1 MNQLTTLLENSFQ
14 NNQKGN
20 KNILATYH
28 LLGEKYEL
36 DIEKED
42 HKNLTWK
49 NDFKIQ
55 SKTLFIA

>member
-20 KNILATYH
+20 KNILTTYY
-28 LLGEKYEL
+28 LLGEKYKL

-42 HKNLTWK
+42 HKN
-49 NDFKIQ
+49 
-55 SKTLFIA
+55 